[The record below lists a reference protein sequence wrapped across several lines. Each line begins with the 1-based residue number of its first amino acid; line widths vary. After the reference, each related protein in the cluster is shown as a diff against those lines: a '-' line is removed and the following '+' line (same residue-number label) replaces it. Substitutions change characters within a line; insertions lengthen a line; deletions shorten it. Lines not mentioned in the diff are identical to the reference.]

1 MSSPLSSHSQTPSPV
16 ADHSPS
22 KSVVTNVAGSN
33 GTSINAK
40 QDENPKGNY
49 QPVDSHPAGRDQA
62 HKRRRISRAC
72 DDCRR
77 KKIKCDGKQPCS
89 SCAEFNSACTYR
101 VPSRRTKRPTQATPT
116 SDPQVLEARLRA
128 ATAIIQ
134 RFLPQL
140 DLDCLDATAPSP
152 NLGQTES
159 PATRNDELAAS
170 AQASP
175 SEPPAADTDRWIPM
189 VEGQDQLRFTD
200 NGDVD
205 FHGLSSGAAFLSHFT
220 QHFPELLR
228 HDSRIPFLP
237 QATRLN
243 LPSGLPMTVAAS
255 SSYNYTKLPPRHL
268 ARMLCEYSFK
278 HASSLLRIVHVPS
291 FYKRFDA
298 LYDGQSV
305 GSAQDRDRYMGL
317 LYSILALGS
326 MYDVDEN
333 DPSNPDHYDE
343 AISRGSVLDKS

>member
-1 MSSPLSSHSQTPSPV
+1 M
-16 ADHSPS
+16 
-22 KSVVTNVAGSN
+22 
-33 GTSINAK
+33 
-40 QDENPKGNY
+40 
-49 QPVDSHPAGRDQA
+49 
-62 HKRRRISRAC
+62 
-72 DDCRR
+72 RR
-77 KKIKCDGKQPCS
+77 KI
-89 SCAEFNSACTYR
+89 ACTYR
-101 VPSRRTKRPTQATPT
+101 VPSRRTKRLPQPTPST
-116 SDPQVLEARLRA
+116 DPQLLEARLRT

-140 DLDCLDATAPSP
+140 DLDCLDAAAPCSS
-152 NLGQTES
+152 LASAET
-159 PATRNDELAAS
+159 PATQIDETAAS

-175 SEPPAADTDRWIPM
+175 SDPPAADADRYIQM
-189 VEGQDQLRFTD
+189 VEGQAQLRFTD

-243 LPSGLPMTVAAS
+243 LPAGLPMMVAAS

-278 HASSLLRIVHVPS
+278 HASCLLRIVHVPS
-291 FYKRFDA
+291 FYRRFDA
-298 LYDGQSV
+298 LYDGQSM
-305 GSAQDRDRYMGL
+305 GQAQDRDKYMGL

-343 AISRGSVLDKS
+343 AVSRGSVFSVSI